1 MEASQPDTKNP
12 IWIARETLKHLAT
25 QRIAPTPDQYQA
37 IYYQIAGINPPKHDV
52 SDSLANNLLAI
63 LRTLS
68 LPQAANRY
76 VVDINLAVGNENWPT
91 VAQLVGQLIQLQAS
105 PNQQLERPW
114 EELLLM
120 LWDARGKAS
129 DDHTRRD
136 ELAYTVA
143 LFAGQPEKLN
153 HELNTLITHWLNKP
167 HEIEVFDNE
176 NSPVEIMPMDSL
188 AQENCSQTQ
197 YPWQQWQALVVNTLR
212 DGLIPRLTSHQHW
225 IDEIEFIIQAI
236 EAIEQPENIDWIQK
250 RLRQCWIH
258 MALRIDQEQRLI
270 DGLLSVLA
278 LFVEHLSLPSDL
290 DPWVTHQL
298 DNIRRN
304 LAKPLTLHRIYD
316 AESILKELVYQQG
329 LLQHTLTEAQ
339 QTLKAMISVFLERL
353 GVVTEATGEFQH
365 KIDHYTERVHQTSQA
380 VDFKSLLEELM
391 EDTRHMQLDML
402 RARDELVKTQQQADA
417 AQQRVN
423 ELRQQ
428 LRQISEH
435 NRDDRLTGALS
446 HRALVETFSAEQSH
460 MSQSG
465 KPLCLA
471 LLDVDNLSELNAQLG
486 RQAGDDTLTGLVQVI
501 KTVIREG
508 DSVIRYGSE
517 EFLILLP
524 NTPLS
529 TATDLLR
536 RLQRELTKRFFMNN
550 NKRLLITFSAGVTRC
565 LSQESREQALDRAD
579 YAVFLARKQGKNQV
593 AVVEAPEI
601 PVN

>member
-1 MEASQPDTKNP
+1 MEASQPDTKSP
-12 IWIARETLKHLAT
+12 IWIARETLKYLAT
-25 QRIAPTPDQYQA
+25 QRIAPTPDQYEA
-37 IYYQIAGINPPKHDV
+37 IYFQIAGTKSPQHD
-52 SDSLANNLLAI
+52 SSHSLAKELLA
-63 LRTLS
+63 TLHTLN
-68 LPQAANRY
+68 LPQTANRY
-76 VVDINLAVGNENWPT
+76 VVDINLAVGNQNWSI
-91 VAQLVGQLIQLQAS
+91 VAQSLGQLIQLQEPS
-105 PNQQLERPW
+105 NHQLERSW

-120 LWDARGKAS
+120 LWDARGKAG
-129 DDHTRRD
+129 DDHARRD
-136 ELAYTVA
+136 ELAYTIA
-143 LFAGQPEKLN
+143 IFSGQPEKLYN
-153 HELNTLITHWLNKP
+153 ELNTLITHWLNEP
-167 HEIEVFDNE
+167 QAIQVIGNE
-176 NSPVEIMPMDSL
+176 NSPVEIDPTDNTS
-188 AQENCSQTQ
+188 QESYSQTQ
-197 YPWQQWQALVVNTLR
+197 FLWQQWQALVVTTLR

-236 EAIEQPENIDWIQK
+236 ETIEQPDNIDWIQK

-270 DGLLSVLA
+270 DGLLNVLA
-278 LFVEHLSLPSDL
+278 LFVDHLSLPPDL

-298 DNIRRN
+298 DNIRRS
-304 LAKPLTLHRIYD
+304 LVRPLTLHNIYE
-316 AESILKELVYQQG
+316 AESILKELLYQQG

-353 GVVTEATGEFQH
+353 GVVTEATGEFQQ
-365 KIDHYTERVHQTSQA
+365 KIDHYTERVQQTNQA
-380 VDFKSLLEELM
+380 VGFKSLLEELM

-423 ELRQQ
+423 ELRHQ
-428 LRQISEH
+428 LRQVSEQ

-446 HRALVETFSAEQSH
+446 HRALVETFSAEQNY

-471 LLDVDNLSELNAQLG
+471 LLDVDNFSELNAQLG
-486 RQAGDDTLTGLVQVI
+486 RQAGDDTLTDLVQVI

-565 LSQESREQALDRAD
+565 LPGETREQALDRAD

-593 AVVEAPEI
+593 AVVETSTT
-601 PVN
+601 

>member
-25 QRIAPTPDQYQA
+25 QRIAPTPDQYEA
-37 IYYQIAGINPPKHDV
+37 IYYQIAGTKPPKHD
-52 SDSLANNLLAI
+52 SSHSLAKELLAI
-63 LRTLS
+63 LHALN
-68 LPQAANRY
+68 LPQTANRY
-76 VVDINLAVGNENWPT
+76 MVDINLAVGNQNWST
-91 VAQLVGQLIQLQAS
+91 VAQSIGQLIQSQEPS
-105 PNQQLERPW
+105 NHQLERSW

-129 DDHTRRD
+129 DDHTQRD

-143 LFAGQPEKLN
+143 LFSGQPEKLN
-153 HELNTLITHWLNKP
+153 NELNTLITRWLNESHVIQTIN
-167 HEIEVFDNE
+167 HENF
-176 NSPVEIMPMDSL
+176 PVETKATDSME
-188 AQENCSQTQ
+188 QENCLEAQSL
-197 YPWQQWQALVVNTLR
+197 WQQWQALVVTTLR

-236 EAIEQPENIDWIQK
+236 ETIEQPENIDWIQK

-270 DGLLSVLA
+270 DGLLNVLA
-278 LFVEHLSLPSDL
+278 LFVDHLSLQPDQ

-304 LAKPLTLHRIYD
+304 LAKPLALHHIYE

-365 KIDHYTERVHQTSQA
+365 KIDHYTERVHQTNQA

-402 RARDELVKTQQQADA
+402 RARDELVKTQQQADV

-428 LRQISEH
+428 LRQVSEQ

-446 HRALVETFSAEQSH
+446 HRALVETFSAEQNH

-471 LLDVDNLSELNAQLG
+471 LLDVDNFSELNTQLG
-486 RQAGDDTLTGLVQVI
+486 RQAGDDTLTHLVQVI
-501 KTVIREG
+501 KTVIRES

-529 TATDLLR
+529 TAADLLR

-565 LSQESREQALDRAD
+565 LPGESREQALDRAD

-593 AVVEAPEI
+593 AVIETPETAI
-601 PVN
+601 S